1 MKEVD
6 DITIFKNIH
15 RTKLEE
21 CRSVLYL
28 FSKMVEEKK
37 NHIRH
42 PLYKYPLNMEK
53 LDVSVAQYRINI
65 SKAVFSKYSEEIL

>member
-15 RTKLEE
+15 HTKLEE

-28 FSKMVEEKK
+28 FSKMV
-37 NHIRH
+37 
-42 PLYKYPLNMEK
+42 PLYKYPLNMEI

-65 SKAVFSKYSEEIL
+65 SKAVFSKYSEENL